1 MSASNRDPDDD
12 SKIVNPA
19 AQDQADL
26 IRSRSSSIDSLSSG
40 GDSDGGPEEPNP
52 AEISL
57 LSASL
62 DCRNVEV
69 SREPMETLAVSET
82 EAIVEVEVLPAGY
95 HRLPSAMR
103 PPVRRGHMRSA
114 SAGGN
119 VLNNIKGQ
127 NLLQR
132 NSSAASETSTKA
144 TSVASSSAVSNAN
157 ASSATSTNANSSAT
171 SQKVPLPSVLK
182 SSAHRSH
189 RR

>member
-1 MSASNRDPDDD
+1 MSASNRDPDEE

-26 IRSRSSSIDSLSSG
+26 IRSSSIESLSSG

-157 ASSATSTNANSSAT
+157 ASSATSTNNSSAT
-171 SQKVPLPSVLK
+171 SQKQPLPSVLK

>member
-1 MSASNRDPDDD
+1 MSASNRDPDEDT
-12 SKIVNPA
+12 KIVNPA

-26 IRSRSSSIDSLSSG
+26 IRSRSSSIESLSSG

-62 DCRNVEV
+62 DKRNVEV

-119 VLNNIKGQ
+119 VLTNIKGS
-127 NLLQR
+127 LLQR

-157 ASSATSTNANSSAT
+157 ASSAASSNANSSAT
-171 SQKVPLPSVLK
+171 SKQPLPSVLK

>member
-1 MSASNRDPDDD
+1 MSASNRDPDEDT
-12 SKIVNPA
+12 KIVNPA

-26 IRSRSSSIDSLSSG
+26 IRSRSSSIESLSSG

-119 VLNNIKGQ
+119 VLTNIKGQ
-127 NLLQR
+127 LQR
-132 NSSAASETSTKA
+132 NSSAASETSNKA

-157 ASSATSTNANSSAT
+157 ASSATSSNANSSAT
-171 SQKVPLPSVLK
+171 SQKQPLPSVLK

>member
-1 MSASNRDPDDD
+1 MSASNRDPDKDT
-12 SKIVNPA
+12 KIVNPA

-26 IRSRSSSIDSLSSG
+26 IRSSSIESLSSG

-62 DCRNVEV
+62 DCRNIEV

-119 VLNNIKGQ
+119 VLTNIKGS
-127 NLLQR
+127 LLQR

-157 ASSATSTNANSSAT
+157 ASSATSSNANSSAT
-171 SQKVPLPSVLK
+171 SKQPLPSVLK